1 MREALDSTCFSGEA
15 SKKTR
20 IYQRPFWIHDVLLL
34 PPLAW
39 VLKTT
44 SLAAIIVWTAQAQ
57 WWRMQIVL
65 IFQ

>member
-1 MREALDSTCFSGEA
+1 MREALDSVYFSGEA
-15 SKKTR
+15 SKETR

-44 SLAAIIVWTAQAQ
+44 SLAAIIV
-57 WWRMQIVL
+57 
-65 IFQ
+65 